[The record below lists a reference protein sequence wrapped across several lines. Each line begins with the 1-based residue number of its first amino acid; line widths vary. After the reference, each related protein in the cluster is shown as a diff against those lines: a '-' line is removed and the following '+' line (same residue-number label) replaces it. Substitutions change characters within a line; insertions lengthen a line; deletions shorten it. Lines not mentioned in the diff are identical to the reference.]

1 MKRKHKIKP
10 DFTID
15 NINDINNEKQTVT
28 RQQSGNLAAMPLRMV
43 IPGLSSLRTRPTR
56 D

>member
-15 NINDINNEKQTVT
+15 NIDDINRDKLFSD
-28 RQQSGNLAAMPLRMV
+28 RQETGKLASAPLRMV
-43 IPGLSSLRTRPTR
+43 VPGLASLRTHPVK
-56 D
+56 